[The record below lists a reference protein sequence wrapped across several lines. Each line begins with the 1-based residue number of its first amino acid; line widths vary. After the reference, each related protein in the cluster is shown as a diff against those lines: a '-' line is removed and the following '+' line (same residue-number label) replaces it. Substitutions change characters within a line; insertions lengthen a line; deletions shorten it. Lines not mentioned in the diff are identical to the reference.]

1 MASLLEGSNLLAGT
15 KASAANGDGT
25 PAQIAGMLGARI
37 RAMETRG
44 RPESPAI
51 SSGIASM
58 DRCLPA
64 SGYACG
70 SLVEFLTER
79 RIPHGATSIAL
90 GLAREASRTGKYVVL
105 IDPDWAYYPP
115 ALARLGLPLE
125 RIIGIRPKNHADLIW
140 ALDQVL
146 RNPAV
151 GCVVASV
158 DRMEDRTARR
168 IQLAAEAGGG
178 LGILLRTLESAR
190 MQPSWA
196 DVQWFVSSRASDF
209 TRDEETRWFHLAL
222 RRCQGGKVGTS
233 LKIGIDAS
241 GNWVEQH
248 RDEVQRAKTGHVHLA
263 AELARPARVRREIAG

>member
-1 MASLLEGSNLLAGT
+1 MASVLEVTESP
-15 KASAANGDGT
+15 ASSGAGT

-44 RPESPAI
+44 RPDSPAM
-51 SSGIASM
+51 SSGIPAM

-64 SGYACG
+64 SGYASG
-70 SLVEFLTER
+70 SLVELLTEQ
-79 RIPHGATSIAL
+79 RISHGATSIAL
-90 GLAREASRTGKYVVL
+90 CLAREAIRNGKYAVL
-105 IDPDWAYYPP
+105 IDPDWTYYPP
-115 ALARLGLPLE
+115 VLQRLGLPLE
-125 RIIGIRPKNHADLIW
+125 RIIGIRPKNHGDLIW
-140 ALDQVL
+140 SLDQVL

-151 GCVVASV
+151 GCAIASV

-196 DVQWFVSSRASDF
+196 DVQWFVSSRVSGHS
-209 TRDEETRWFHLAL
+209 EEVETRWFHLAL
-222 RRCQGGKVGTS
+222 RRCQGGRVGTA
-233 LKIGIDAS
+233 LKIGIDAL
-241 GNWVEQH
+241 GNWVEPH
-248 RDEVQRAKTGHVHLA
+248 RDEVQRAKTGPVHLA